1 MSARRVVSWAL
12 AMSII
17 GAGAACR
24 GRVAN
29 GAHVDAGEGEGEDA
43 GELPDARDLRL
54 LVGRG
59 EAVAATDG
67 PDVPAVSWPT
77 PPAGVVVVDLGNL
90 VVGADGR
97 TGAFHVDVDERIHGL
112 TVVVYGDADAFVI
125 PMRVLGADGM
135 VVVDDAPLPGDT
147 PGLVQLKGLSRGF
160 TGQFASPGRV
170 LPQRGMGAFQL
181 PSSPDLP
188 LTPGRWRIQLG
199 QFDVDEAAAA
209 NDPVITPRPGAVRVA
224 VLLRVQRVGPGAV
237 GLAFHFTGAAG
248 LTTSTASA
256 SPAFLDMLALVG
268 NVYGGVDVDVTD
280 VALLDI
286 PDGDTVRTVVLATPA
301 CDGGELDALAA
312 RGVPDRLNVFVI
324 DRFECGA
331 VGPFLLGLS
340 SGLPVLPWAQSPR
353 SGVVVAGSFLLDDPA
368 LFAVAVAHELGHTL
382 GLYHSR
388 ENDRFNADIYDVVND
403 TPDDDDARANLMYFD
418 VSRGASSGLSVGQGR
433 VIQTSS
439 MVLP

>member
-1 MSARRVVSWAL
+1 MSWAL

-29 GAHVDAGEGEGEDA
+29 GAHVEAGNGEGEA
-43 GELPDARDLRL
+43 VGELPDARDLRL
-54 LVGRG
+54 VVGRG

-67 PDVPAVSWPT
+67 PDVPAVSLAT

-112 TVVVYGDADAFVI
+112 TVVVYGEADAFVI
-125 PMRVLGADGM
+125 PMRVLGADG
-135 VVVDDAPLPGDT
+135 VVIVDDAPLPGDT
-147 PGLVQLKGLSRGF
+147 PGLVQMKGLARGF

-188 LTPGRWRIQLG
+188 LTQGRWRIQLG
-199 QFDVDEAAAA
+199 QFDVDASAA

-224 VLLRVQRVGPGAV
+224 VLLRVQRVGPGSV

-280 VALLDI
+280 VALLDV

-301 CDGGELDALAA
+301 CDGDELDALAA
-312 RGVPDRLNVFVI
+312 RGVPDRLNIFVI
-324 DRFECGA
+324 DRFECGG

-340 SGLPVLPWAQSPR
+340 SGLPALPWAQSPR
-353 SGVVVAGSFLLDDPA
+353 SGVVVAGSFLLDDPE

-388 ENDRFNADIYDVVND
+388 ENDRFNADIYDVVKD
-403 TPDDDDARANLMYFD
+403 TPDDDNARANLMYFD

-433 VIQTSS
+433 AIQTTS